1 MRHTVCGGAGLAT
14 AVVSNFDTR
23 LRPLLGL
30 LGLEPL
36 FDEIIVRRAHAWQC
50 SLFASIWEGRWCQA
64 VVILNNRAVPL

>member
-1 MRHTVCGGAGLAT
+1 MEGSGLLCAYWDIFTLSYAVAGLAT

-36 FDEIIVRRAHAWQC
+36 FDAIVVRRAHA
-50 SLFASIWEGRWCQA
+50 
-64 VVILNNRAVPL
+64 